1 MFTYG
6 WIFVLI
12 KTIYKMPAYNE
23 LLMEKGKR
31 TDKSVNVIE
40 LMQRAKFNEKKEKR
54 NTFIVAAA
62 AISVLAISGLIISL

>member
-1 MFTYG
+1 
-6 WIFVLI
+6 
-12 KTIYKMPAYNE
+12 MPAYNE